1 MKVEGTRSA
10 RGGRR
15 AVVAVF
21 ASILLASC
29 ATSGGEETFF
39 GFNPSE
45 QSASTAQAA
54 GDFAGAAVSGEQTA
68 GAIGEFVMDDDDP
81 SLPDAVAAV
90 PSIRPGSE
98 TELAT
103 AVTEQPAPD
112 MVAQAAQPVTDDA
125 QAAATETAVA
135 TATSTP
141 PADQQAAEEPPR
153 QEATQFLENAPTA
166 QAATVAAAEPK
177 KRGFLAAFFGTQ
189 SARAAPAPKAPSP
202 LIATASP
209 KIGVA
214 QAEQADKPEAKP
226 IVQLASTNPSAAT
239 PIIPQNGEAL
249 PGVRPDSLFE
259 ISRRSGID
267 DDSDI
272 DLHEGDDS
280 YQVASAA
287 GLARLAPNG
296 LTKQTDHVDVACLK
310 PSLVRVLKSVER
322 HYGRN
327 VVVTSGYRN
336 PERNRRARGARN
348 SLHMYCAAADVQVA
362 GVGKWELAEF
372 LRSMPGRGGVGTY
385 CHTNSVHIDVGPE
398 RDWNWRCRRRK

>member
-15 AVVAVF
+15 AVVAAL

-39 GFNPSE
+39 GFNPSD
-45 QSASTAQAA
+45 QSALTTQAA
-54 GDFAGAAVSGEQTA
+54 GDFAGTAVSGEQTA
-68 GAIGEFVMDDDDP
+68 GAVGEFVMDDDDP
-81 SLPDAVAAV
+81 SLPDAIAAA

-98 TELAT
+98 TELAS
-103 AVTEQPAPD
+103 AAGEQPAPGT
-112 MVAQAAQPVTDDA
+112 VAEAAQPAAGEA
-125 QAAATETAVA
+125 QPAATETAVA
-135 TATSTP
+135 AAAP
-141 PADQQAAEEPPR
+141 AAPADQQAAEEPPE
-153 QEATQFLENAPTA
+153 QQATQFLENAPSA

-189 SARAAPAPKAPSP
+189 SARAAPAPKAPAP

-209 KIGVA
+209 KAEA
-214 QAEQADKPEAKP
+214 QEAEKPEAKP

-296 LTKQTDHVDVACLK
+296 LTKQTEHVDVACLK
-310 PSLVRVLKSVER
+310 PSLVRVLKTVER